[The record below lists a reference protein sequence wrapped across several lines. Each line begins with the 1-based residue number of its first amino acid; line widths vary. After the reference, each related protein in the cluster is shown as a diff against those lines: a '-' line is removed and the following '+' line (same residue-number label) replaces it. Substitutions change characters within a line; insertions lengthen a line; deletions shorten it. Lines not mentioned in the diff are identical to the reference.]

1 MDVRQPTAFILSL
14 ALWLFSPFNADACS
28 CGTCES
34 VDDARRH
41 YGIFLH
47 LAKAEILA
55 SYPIS
60 NDGHHDETKSELAPI
75 RQLIV
80 KPVKRYRGPDKGW
93 LLIHDEACGLPG
105 EVGNEILI
113 AVHKKADGKLYSST
127 CAVSCAL
134 DLNWLRFEQVE

>member
-1 MDVRQPTAFILSL
+1 MQQPTAFIFSL

-47 LAKAEILA
+47 LAQAEILA
-55 SYPIS
+55 SYPIP
-60 NDGHHDETKSELAPI
+60 NDGHHDETKIELAPI

-80 KPVKRYRGPDKGW
+80 KPVKRFALTTQFTDFTGAIS
-93 LLIHDEACGLPG
+93 LTAFSEA
-105 EVGNEILI
+105 
-113 AVHKKADGKLYSST
+113 A
-127 CAVSCAL
+127 
-134 DLNWLRFEQVE
+134 